1 MAAARS
7 CEDQRLAALKPIC
20 DGKSFFQETLRF
32 LGAGS
37 LSRGTVLDRARYP
50 RAANEFREIR
60 KCCAEDVGF
69 TVPKHPR
76 SRLNISNK

>member
-7 CEDQRLAALKPIC
+7 CEDRRAALKPIY
-20 DGKSFFQETLRF
+20 DGKSFFQETLRV

-69 TVPKHPR
+69 TVPENPR